1 MNIQNSNLANT
12 DKANYMYDSKQDLQK
27 YDKTKKKKKNTLF
40 NLLNKYTNNISFENE
55 SENECVEKG
64 TIKSK
69 SCDY

>member
-27 YDKTKKKKKNTLF
+27 YDKTKNKWKNTLF

>member
-27 YDKTKKKKKNTLF
+27 YDKTKNKWKNTLF

-69 SCDY
+69 ICDY